1 MTLNLTCMIV
11 KKKSI
16 VVKIAL
22 SYSHSSV
29 DSNRSRCRYQGSGS
43 GETTGG
49 RGSDVTGR

>member
-1 MTLNLTCMIV
+1 MIV

-22 SYSHSSV
+22 SYSHCSV
-29 DSNRSRCRYQGSGS
+29 DIIDVDILYQGSGS

-49 RGSDVTGR
+49 RGSDVIGR

>member
-22 SYSHSSV
+22 SYSHCSV
-29 DSNRSRCRYQGSGS
+29 DIIDVDISRQQFWGDYR
-43 GETTGG
+43 
-49 RGSDVTGR
+49 R